1 MKTTRT
7 ISGHSL
13 PLNVLFV
20 ILNLAGLVLTTM
32 GFHDHFE
39 AQKLLFVSIGL
50 VLMLFSAVALI
61 FFKGRLMIAT
71 VSRVIVGS
79 LFIVSGLIKAN
90 DPLGFSY
97 KLEEYFEDGALAYRI
112 KEFFGAPGFSL
123 EYFIQHALTLSVI
136 ICIAEIVLGVL
147 VIIGGKMR
155 FVSWLLVIMMLFFTF
170 LTWHTSTCDAKSK
183 FVDRDTYSMT
193 DAKEAQLADTKIEE
207 AKTNKEIKIISK
219 DSKEVVV
226 EELKA
231 PQCVTDCGCFGD
243 AMKGSVGR
251 SLTPK
256 ESLWKDIVLL
266 YLVIW
271 IFAAQGIIKPNNVRQ
286 NWIYVP
292 ISMLLIAGLSWVFD
306 WYFPIIFS
314 LITILAALWIYRI
327 RNKRIGNHYGSAL
340 IVTLLCGIF
349 IWYVLKYDPL
359 RDYRPYAVGNYLPD
373 LTKNG
378 DPGKYQSLL
387 VYKNIQTGEKKEYD
401 GSSKEFTASKIWEKT
416 KEWKYLEM
424 INKEIIPM
432 RLPSIDTAQFNPS
445 RGIKYLSEDELQLEV
460 VKKQLKNT
468 KVTGLRLEDKV
479 TKERMEIPEVEYN
492 VESYPSDTYM
502 ILDTIEV
509 ENPEFS
515 DVSIREFLFT
525 APKVIVVFSKNLKEF
540 DLNHLNEIKSV
551 AAKAKKANIPFVLV
565 VGSGDE
571 EIAAFKKKHNLHVP
585 VFINDAIELKAISR
599 ANPALMVIRYGRVK
613 GKYTGNSLPTFNWIQ
628 THLLAK

>member
-20 ILNLAGLVLTTM
+20 ILNLVGLTLTTI
-32 GFHDHFE
+32 GFHDAFE
-39 AQKLLFVSIGL
+39 TKKLLFVSLGL

-71 VSRVIVGS
+71 VSRTIVGS

-90 DPLGFSY
+90 DPVGFSY

-112 KEFFGAPGFSL
+112 KELFGAPGFSL
-123 EYFIQHALTLSVI
+123 EYFIQYALALSVI

-155 FVSWLLVIMMLFFTF
+155 LVSWLLVILMLFFTF
-170 LTWHTSTCDAKSK
+170 LTWHTSTCDPKTK
-183 FVDRDTYSMT
+183 FTDRDTYSLSVSK
-193 DAKEAQLADTKIEE
+193 DASLADMKIEE

-219 DSKEVVV
+219 TSEKVVV
-226 EELKA
+226 EEMKS

-271 IFAAQGIIKPNNVRQ
+271 IFAARRTVHANSVRQ

-292 ISMLLIAGLSWVFD
+292 VSMLLIAGLSWVFD

-314 LITILAALWIYRI
+314 LIAILSALWIFRI
-327 RNKRIGNHYGSAL
+327 RNRRIGNHYGSAVM
-340 IVTLLCGIF
+340 VTILCGIF
-349 IWYVLKYDPL
+349 VWYVLKYDPL
-359 RDYRPYAVGNYLPD
+359 RDYRSYAVGNYLPS

-378 DPGKYQSLL
+378 DPGKYQSML
-387 VYKNIQTGEKKEYD
+387 VYKNLKTGEKKEYD
-401 GSSKEFTASKIWEKT
+401 GSSKEFMDSKIWEKT

-424 INKEIIPM
+424 VNKEIIPM

-445 RGIKYLSEDELQLEV
+445 RNIRNLSQDELQLEV
-460 VKKQLKNT
+460 VQKQLKNRT
-468 KVTGLRLEDKV
+468 ITGLRLEDKV
-479 TKERMEIPEVEYN
+479 TKERTDIAEIEYN
-492 VESYPSDTYM
+492 VESYPGDTYT
-502 ILDTIEV
+502 IIDTIEV
-509 ENPEFS
+509 ENPDLT
-515 DVSIREFLFT
+515 DVSIRQFLFT
-525 APKVIVVFSKNLKEF
+525 APEVIVVFSKNLKEF
-540 DLNHLNEIKSV
+540 DLDHLAEIKSL
-551 AAKAKKANIPFVLV
+551 AAKAKKAGVPFVLV
-565 VGSGDE
+565 VGSGDD
-571 EIAAFKKKHNLHVP
+571 EISAFKKKHNLHVP
-585 VFINDAIELKAISR
+585 VFINDGVELKAISR
-599 ANPALMVIRYGRVK
+599 ANPALLVLKHGWVK
-613 GKYTGNSLPTFNWIQ
+613 GKYTGNSLPEFNWIQ
-628 THLLAK
+628 SNLLAK